1 MALWAKMKGIDLLET
16 GDFTHPDQ
24 LAEIRAK
31 LHETGDGLYDLD
43 GIRFV
48 LGIEV
53 NCSAE

>member
-31 LHETGDGLYDLD
+31 LHQTGDGLYHLD